1 MYLKTLLFAGILL
14 TPVFACGQKK
24 LLCSSENVEIWYSY
38 SGRIYYLSASSALC
52 LNGMTTLT
60 VTYTVIP
67 SFQFRHVSLKASIW
81 YNKRH
86 WFEKT
91 MNDFYCPDVKLCNVL
106 KGETLHDTITQPFSP
121 HMMPK
126 GIYEVFIEVIN
137 LDSIME
143 EKAQLNVTTVIR

>member
-38 SGRIYYLSASSALC
+38 SA
-52 LNGMTTLT
+52 
-60 VTYTVIP
+60 
-67 SFQFRHVSLKASIW
+67 FQFRHVSLKASIW